1 MINALLAVDQFGGMG
16 FNGTM
21 PWPRDS
27 VDLANFKEL
36 TMGHVVVMGRKT
48 WEDKNMPRPLPGR
61 VTYVATHRH
70 IPTNTITGDV
80 KEKILKLE
88 KQYPDKIIWIIGGPS
103 LLEQCDGIIDR
114 IYLTHHRG
122 SYKIDTKINLKTFL
136 TGWFPKTAS
145 ADPNTKF
152 TTVVYEN
159 IFKRTSGSLN

>member
-1 MINALLAVDQFGGMG
+1 MISAIIACDIDGGIG
-16 FNGTM
+16 RGGTL
-21 PWPRDS
+21 PWPKIS
-27 VDLANFKEL
+27 EDLKRFREYTTNS
-36 TMGHVVVMGRKT
+36 VVVMGRKT
-48 WEDKNMPRPLPGR
+48 WDDRNMPKPLPGR
-61 VTYVATHRH
+61 VTYVATHH
-70 IPTNTITGDV
+70 HVPTNTITGDV

-88 KQYPDKIIWIIGGPS
+88 KQYPDKIIWIVGGPS

-114 IYLTHHRG
+114 IYLTHHKG

-159 IFKRTSGSLN
+159 IFKRTSGST